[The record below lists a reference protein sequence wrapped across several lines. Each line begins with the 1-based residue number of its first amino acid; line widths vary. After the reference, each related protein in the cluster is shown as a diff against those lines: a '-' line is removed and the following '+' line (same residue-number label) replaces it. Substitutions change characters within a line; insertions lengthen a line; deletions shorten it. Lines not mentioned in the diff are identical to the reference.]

1 MILLCCID
9 YLLILWFD
17 ILHAVAELNRAS
29 NCIAAD
35 SDYFEVFAVPFA
47 QMLWAKGRAQGIL
60 N

>member
-1 MILLCCID
+1 MCNPVLMILLCCID

-47 QMLWAKGRAQGIL
+47 QML
-60 N
+60 